1 MLCAKT
7 SPRGRL
13 SFPGGGAPYHGLY
26 GEALPGKDT
35 FFRIQVHE
43 RVGIS
48 IVEVYEI
55 KGNLS
60 FRSVKGPKRAN
71 RPFYGYER
79 DTKSS
84 WFIDLFILKIRCI
97 YSKGMQRS
105 YWSGYYVKGV
115 PFVRRKYTKWAR
127 FLSKIAY
134 ERHEGWSPGRTLPL

>member
-13 SFPGGGAPYHGLY
+13 SFPGGTPYHGLS
-26 GEALPGKDT
+26 GEAPPGRGT
-35 FFRIQVHE
+35 FLRLQVYK

-71 RPFYGYER
+71 RPFYGL
-79 DTKSS
+79 KSC
-84 WFIDLFILKIRCI
+84 WFIDLFMLKIRCI
-97 YSKGMQRS
+97 YSS
-105 YWSGYYVKGV
+105 
-115 PFVRRKYTKWAR
+115 
-127 FLSKIAY
+127 
-134 ERHEGWSPGRTLPL
+134 

>member
-1 MLCAKT
+1 MLCAK
-7 SPRGRL
+7 
-13 SFPGGGAPYHGLY
+13 FPGGTPYHGLFE
-26 GEALPGKDT
+26 EAPPGRGT
-35 FFRIQVHE
+35 FLRLQVYK

-84 WFIDLFILKIRCI
+84 WFIDLFILNLRCI
-97 YSKGMQRS
+97 YGSQKGCS
-105 YWSGYYVKGV
+105 VLIGV
-115 PFVRRKYTKWAR
+115 GTM
-127 FLSKIAY
+127 
-134 ERHEGWSPGRTLPL
+134 